1 LTPLLRRIYVQAM
14 SSNFPPARAHLAP
27 VNSGVMLS
35 AAGTASTG
43 ISSSTITITTT
54 TGTGTGWES
63 VRE

>member
-1 LTPLLRRIYVQAM
+1 M
-14 SSNFPPARAHLAP
+14 HLAP
-27 VNSGVMLS
+27 VSAGAVLS
-35 AAGTASTG
+35 LAGIAPTG